1 MKKILCILLILSVC
15 LTTFCSCGL
24 NEKPKTL
31 GKSMDIPEDGVISES
46 IFKTLKDDNK
56 VIVFCGKSKDTRY
69 EWTVFGSD
77 IETPKDTN
85 LKVEIIDE
93 TESSI
98 KFKICADKPFGF
110 IPTLSIYASNLWSAD
125 SATISIVKGDKQKE
139 VGSATVTTD
148 KSTIINFSV
157 TDVGTFIVKA
167 DETNDDQAEKEEA
180 NATELSEQTSDSK
193 TKSESKTN
201 TAKEEE
207 TSSARKVSDGKQT
220 KQDQYKTDPVPKGK
234 PLPVDTEDVTV
245 DTRKSYTCTISI
257 ECTTILNN
265 IEDLRDDKLDVL
277 PSNGII
283 LPTTTVTFY
292 EGESVFDVLQRVCK
306 AHGIQMES
314 SGTPMYG
321 SAYVEGIGNLYE
333 FDCGSGSGWM
343 YRVNGWYPNYGCSR
357 YMLQQGEIVEWR
369 YTCDLGADIG
379 GGYAIN

>member
-1 MKKILCILLILSVC
+1 M
-15 LTTFCSCGL
+15 
-24 NEKPKTL
+24 P
-31 GKSMDIPEDGVISES
+31 
-46 IFKTLKDDNK
+46 
-56 VIVFCGKSKDTRY
+56 
-69 EWTVFGSD
+69 
-77 IETPKDTN
+77 
-85 LKVEIIDE
+85 
-93 TESSI
+93 
-98 KFKICADKPFGF
+98 
-110 IPTLSIYASNLWSAD
+110 
-125 SATISIVKGDKQKE
+125 
-139 VGSATVTTD
+139 
-148 KSTIINFSV
+148 
-157 TDVGTFIVKA
+157 
-167 DETNDDQAEKEEA
+167 
-180 NATELSEQTSDSK
+180 NALK

-245 DTRKSYTCTISI
+245 DTRKAYTCTISI

-357 YMLQQGEIVEWR
+357 YMLQQGENIEWR

-379 GGYAIN
+379 GGYAVN